1 MLLTLKKEKMA
12 KTSCKTIKVKHTSAQ
27 LKTANSNA
35 IDIPQHAAP
44 CEGYAWSIAKAE
56 LRGTLPEVLHL
67 KALPSLL

>member
-1 MLLTLKKEKMA
+1 MA
-12 KTSCKTIKVKHTSAQ
+12 KTSFKTLKGKLNAAQ
-27 LKTANSNA
+27 LKTAKSNA

-67 KALPSLL
+67 KALPFSL